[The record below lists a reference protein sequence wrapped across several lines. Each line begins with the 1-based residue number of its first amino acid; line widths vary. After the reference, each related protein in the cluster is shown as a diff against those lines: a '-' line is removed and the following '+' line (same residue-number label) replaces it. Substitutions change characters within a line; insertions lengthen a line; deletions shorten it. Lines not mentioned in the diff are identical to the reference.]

1 MAYPGVVDDFRS
13 ICEFR
18 SVSHRPVF
26 SLGLDF
32 DTTQAG
38 LTCRQIRTD
47 IDAMVRCKVEAVQR
61 FDYDLVEIFPDDYI
75 EFEPLGLAMNDAPDV
90 PVMPLTYLPMTRDM
104 LNAFRLPDPRTD
116 MRLPLHLAMLEGLKA
131 AVGNTACV
139 MGRIAAPFSAQ
150 ALVYGIDTLLIAMLE
165 DPALV
170 HDNLCFFTEHQIM
183 FGHAQLEAP
192 MSCGWVTASPPPD
205 SCAASGLRSSHR
217 APRVVCGVRTGRR
230 DGGRGSHDRSRRA
243 GHLPRL

>member
-170 HDNLCFFTEHQIM
+170 HDNLRFFTEHQIM
-183 FGHAQLEAP
+183 FGHAQLEAGADVLWLGD
-192 MSCGWVTASPPPD
+192 CVAASRFLRREWFAEFAQG
-205 SCAASGLRSSHR
+205 AASGLRSSHR
-217 APRVVCGVRTGRR
+217 APRR
-230 DGGRGSHDRSRRA
+230 RSRQ
-243 GHLPRL
+243 P